1 METSEAPGPHWLR
14 EWVDVFCARA
24 ILAVV
29 LCILVWAPLALGGT
43 PPFSFLVI
51 QCLTI
56 LAAALWIARIWAERH
71 FRLLWPPICWAVLF
85 FCLYAVARCRSVT
98 VEFAGRQ
105 QLVHVLVYGTLFFV
119 ILNNLNRKN
128 SAAFVS
134 LTLIAVGFVLAML
147 ALYQFAT
154 HAARLWGDA
163 RPDQYVGR
171 GSGTFVN
178 PNHLGGF
185 LAIITPLALA
195 YTVMGR
201 FSPTVKVLLAYGAVT
216 MLAGIVVSLS
226 RGGVVAAGVSLAV
239 FCLALLV
246 QGDFWRPALVTLVLL
261 SALGAGLIS
270 QTSSLQ
276 KRFDLIQHNGKAG
289 DLRPCY
295 WEAAWRLFDRN
306 RTLGIGP
313 GHYDL
318 EFPSVRPLIV
328 QQRPRYVHNDYLN
341 ALCEWGLAGLAIIA
355 AAWALLYAGV
365 FQAWRGVRKAPNE
378 LGSRSSGRAA
388 FVVGAAVGL
397 LALLVHCVVDFDMQI
412 PAIALTVVTLMALL
426 AAHWRFATERFW
438 INPGRAGKI
447 LLTLFVAAAAVW
459 LSAQGLRQG
468 GEAWWLAQAMSA
480 STSGER
486 IVACAIK
493 AHQAEPMDW
502 EANYK
507 LGEFFW
513 SLSLLDK
520 PDDPKRVNEALGWF
534 ALAAR
539 LNPFDAYSL
548 VGCGM
553 CLDRIGRIRD
563 ATPYFQRAARDD
575 PNNSY
580 IALEEG
586 RHCVALADY
595 PAAQRWF
602 ERALQHPWSDKGWL
616 DVQAEKQLLERHMT
630 DPIFMAPK

>member
-1 METSEAPGPHWLR
+1 MFDSSG
-14 EWVDVFCARA
+14 
-24 ILAVV
+24 
-29 LCILVWAPLALGGT
+29 
-43 PPFSFLVI
+43 S
-51 QCLTI
+51 
-56 LAAALWIARIWAERH
+56 ALWIARIWAERH
-71 FRLLWPPICWAVLF
+71 FRLLWPPICWAVLL
-85 FCLYAVARCRSVT
+85 FCLYALARCRSVP

-105 QLVHVLVYGTLFFV
+105 QLVHVLVYGTLFFL
-119 ILNNLNRKN
+119 ILNNLNHKN
-128 SAAFVS
+128 SAALVS

-154 HAARLWGDA
+154 HAARLWGEA
-163 RPDQYVGR
+163 RPAQYLGR

-178 PNHLGGF
+178 PNHLAGF
-185 LAIITPLALA
+185 LAIVTPLALA

-261 SALGAGLIS
+261 IALGAGLLS
-270 QTSSLQ
+270 QASSLQ
-276 KRFDLIQHNGKAG
+276 KRFDTIQDKGKLR

-306 RTLGIGP
+306 PTLGIGP
-313 GHYDL
+313 GHYDI

-341 ALCEWGLAGLAIIA
+341 TLCEWGLAGLAIIA

-378 LGSRSSGRAA
+378 LGSRSSGGAA
-388 FVVGAAVGL
+388 FVAGAAVGL
-397 LALLVHCVVDFDMQI
+397 LALLIHCVVDFDMQI

-438 INPGRAGKI
+438 INPGRTGKL
-447 LLTLFVAAAAVW
+447 LLTFSVAAAAAW
-459 LSAQGLRQG
+459 LSAQALRQG
-468 GEAWWLAQAMSA
+468 GEAWWLARAMSPS

-486 IVACAIK
+486 IAACAIK

-507 LGEFFW
+507 LGEFSW

-553 CLDRIGRIRD
+553 CLDRIGRARE

-602 ERALQHPWSDKGWL
+602 ERAIQHPSSEQEWL
-616 DVQAEKQLLERHMT
+616 DALGEKELLERHMT